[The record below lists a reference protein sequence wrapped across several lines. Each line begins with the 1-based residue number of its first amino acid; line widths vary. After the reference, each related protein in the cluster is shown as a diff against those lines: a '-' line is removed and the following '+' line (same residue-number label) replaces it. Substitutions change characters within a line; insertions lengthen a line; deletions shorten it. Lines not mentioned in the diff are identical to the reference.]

1 MLNYQIEGDGP
12 ALLLVHGFGVSYP
25 IWTALAP
32 LLREH
37 FKLVMVELPG
47 IGQSPLATP
56 PPAYYAECAAA
67 LVEVREAV
75 GVERWAVLSYSSGTR
90 AAEAY
95 IQRDAAH
102 ITRAVFLCPAYVSR
116 LKALGLRLG
125 VRLDQRWPRF
135 GSWALT
141 NWRMHLLIIGLA
153 FSGRRHPMTRVW
165 NREINHQPMASLK
178 ATLRELPGAGGA
190 QFDLPKLPTLF
201 VWGRYDLLGS
211 PPRRLRVN
219 DRVIRADHSAPVMA
233 APKVAEVVI
242 PFLKEPVRVNVC

>member
-12 ALLLVHGFGVSYP
+12 PLLLVHGFGVSYP
-25 IWTALAP
+25 IWQALAP

-37 FKLVMVELPG
+37 FQLVMVELPG
-47 IGQSPLATP
+47 IGQSPPATTLS
-56 PPAYYAECAAA
+56 AYYAECAER

-75 GVERWAVLSYSSGTR
+75 GLERWAVLGYSSGTR

-102 ITRAVFLCPAYVSR
+102 VIRAAFLCPAYVSR

-125 VRLDQRWPRF
+125 VRLDHRWPRF
-135 GSWALT
+135 GSWILSD
-141 NWRMHLLIIGLA
+141 WRMYLLIIGLA
-153 FSGRRHPMTRVW
+153 FSGRRHPMTQVW
-165 NREINHQPMASLK
+165 NHEINHQPMPILK

-190 QFDLPKLPTLF
+190 QFNLPDLPTLF

-211 PPRRLRVN
+211 PPRRLRGN
-219 DRVIRADHSAPVMA
+219 DRVISADHSAPVMA
-233 APKVAEVVI
+233 ASKVAEVVI
-242 PFLKEPVRVNVC
+242 PFLCASSI